1 MSSTSPAEIPDRLSA
16 SPAAYRASSN
26 VVTSRSVPLRAV
38 PIGVRAAATMTAS
51 VISPPGKRFV
61 VRQDYLTCASGPVAG
76 DRRCPEHR
84 LERRKKECVL
94 VRGRAP
100 VQEVL
105 NRRQDDRE
113 HLQWKQRADDCE

>member
-16 SPAAYRASSN
+16 SPAAYLASSN

-61 VRQDYLTCASGPVAG
+61 VRRDYLTCASGSVAA
-76 DRRCPEHR
+76 DRRCSEQG
-84 LERRKKECVL
+84 LERRENERVL
-94 VRGRAP
+94 VGSRA
-100 VQEVL
+100 
-105 NRRQDDRE
+105 
-113 HLQWKQRADDCE
+113 